1 LAQKQLRVWFTGFD
15 WSHRSDAGPAAG
27 FKALLKQF
35 GQRWSRSKYGSRF
48 GVPRFCLSEKQGN
61 HSFQQ
66 SQRRCFQ
73 VFRLCGSD
81 CLLRDVDCPL
91 SESFPA
97 KGKAGDKIVRIK
109 RKKRRNRKRSDK
121 GEIYKIEE
129 CFDLEKLIGHRQT

>member
-1 LAQKQLRVWFTGFD
+1 MAQKQLRAWFAGFD
-15 WSHRSDAGPAAG
+15 RSHRSDAGPAAG
-27 FKALLKQF
+27 SKALLKQF

-48 GVPRFCLSEKQGN
+48 GVPRFGLSAKQGN

-81 CLLRDVDCPL
+81 CLLRGVDCPL
-91 SESFPA
+91 SESFLA

-109 RKKRRNRKRSDK
+109 RKKRRNRQRSDK

-129 CFDLEKLIGHRQT
+129 C